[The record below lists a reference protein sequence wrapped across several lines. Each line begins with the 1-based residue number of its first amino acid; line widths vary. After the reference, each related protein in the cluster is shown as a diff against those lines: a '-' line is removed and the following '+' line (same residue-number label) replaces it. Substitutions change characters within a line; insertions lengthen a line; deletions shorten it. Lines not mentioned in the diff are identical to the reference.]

1 MPQFENRN
9 MKDNLTERE
18 SKIADLFLEF
28 LLAYEKNY
36 VVKGI
41 VYHFFDK
48 QNISKERTFF
58 ICKFL
63 ERKSLVSLN
72 LNSESEMRN
81 LNFDKLKIQDFL
93 KNNEINKIW
102 RTESKISNDYTL
114 SKWQV
119 KSFWIALSFGLLG
132 GIYSTVEIIKSL
144 TIKEDVKEK
153 PVSKEE
159 MELELSKL
167 RTLILNQ
174 KRDTLLTPSNSEKG
188 K

>member
-1 MPQFENRN
+1 

-102 RTESKISNDYTL
+102 RTERKISNDHTL

>member
-1 MPQFENRN
+1 

-93 KNNEINKIW
+93 KNNEINKI
-102 RTESKISNDYTL
+102 
-114 SKWQV
+114 
-119 KSFWIALSFGLLG
+119 
-132 GIYSTVEIIKSL
+132 
-144 TIKEDVKEK
+144 
-153 PVSKEE
+153 
-159 MELELSKL
+159 
-167 RTLILNQ
+167 
-174 KRDTLLTPSNSEKG
+174 
-188 K
+188 